1 MARPLAIALLALA
14 LLAPVA
20 AASPGQAMTFEAPGE
35 LLDDAQRDGTLDEI
49 RAFGV
54 MRVRVLVYWDQFAP
68 SPDATVKPA
77 FDASDPA
84 AYPAGTWDRLD
95 RLFDAAE
102 LRGIVVQPTLT
113 GPVPRWAT
121 RTRKDHVTD
130 PVPAEF
136 EAWATAIARRYARLA
151 VTWSIWNEPNHPQFL
166 MPQFTHGRPA
176 SPRLYRSLFLAG
188 VRGLRAGGVPATDPI
203 LAGETAP
210 RGTPRVVA
218 PLAFLRGV
226 LCLDSRYRHTGA
238 NCGRLPAAG
247 WAHHAYTTKAGPAFR
262 PPNRDDVTIGVL
274 SRLTRALDL
283 AARAGAVPRSLPV
296 HLTEFGIQS
305 APDPYVGVPLARQ
318 AEYLSISERIA
329 WENRRVVTF
338 SQYLLRDDQ
347 PRPGPRVSRYA
358 GFESGLRGADGTAKP
373 AYDAFRLPLA
383 VASSG
388 GKDSV
393 WGIVRPAEGPA
404 TATLLGSAG
413 GKWIE
418 LRTIATDSRGAFTVR
433 VSHRTGRRY
442 KLRWTS
448 PDGVV
453 LQGAPTRAY

>member
-1 MARPLAIALLALA
+1 MARPFAIALLALA

-54 MRVRVLVYWDQFAP
+54 TRVRVLVYWDQFAP
-68 SPDATVKPA
+68 SPDASVKPG

-121 RTRKDHVTD
+121 KARKDRVTD
-130 PVPAEF
+130 PLPAEF
-136 EAWATAIARRYARLA
+136 EAWTTAIARRYASLA

-166 MPQFTHGRPA
+166 MPQFRRGRPA
-176 SPRLYRSLFLAG
+176 SPKLYRSLFLAG
-188 VRGLRAGGVPATDPI
+188 VRGLHAGGVPATDPI

-226 LCLDSRYRHTGA
+226 LCLSSRYRHTGPS
-238 NCGRLPAAG
+238 CGRLPAAG
-247 WAHHAYTTKAGPAFR
+247 WAHHAYTTKAGPRFR
-262 PPNRDDVTIGVL
+262 PPDPDDVTIGVL
-274 SRLTRALDL
+274 GRLTRALDR
-283 AARAGAVPRSLPV
+283 AARAGAIAKHLPV

-358 GFESGLRGADGTAKP
+358 GFESGLRGSDGTAKP

-383 VASSG
+383 VARRG
-388 GKDSV
+388 RDDSI
-393 WGIVRPAEGPA
+393 WGIVRPAEGSA
-404 TATLLGSAG
+404 TATLLGTAK

-418 LRTIATDSRGAFTVR
+418 LRTIATDDRGAFTVR
-433 VSHRTGRRY
+433 LRHVAGRRY

-448 PDGVV
+448 PDGAV
-453 LQGAPTRAY
+453 LDGAPTRAY